1 MIPTWTLKQ
10 HIKGNTLNAKN
21 ITFPF
26 DVSDCK
32 IDLEFRIGT
41 GSTVM
46 FFWSTENN
54 TFERTSDFIIKMK
67 SKMLDQKQ
75 GMYSGFLKVTFPDGT
90 VETYFKAN
98 LQII

>member
-1 MIPTWTLKQ
+1 MIPTWNLKQ
-10 HIKGNTLNAKN
+10 HIRGNTLNAKN

-32 IDLEFRIGT
+32 IELQFRLGV
-41 GSTVM
+41 SSVM

-67 SKMLDQKQ
+67 SRLLDQKQ
-75 GMYSGFLKVTFPDGT
+75 GNYSAFLKVTFPDGT